1 MRSSRNKRGSLGLV
15 LAAILLWS
23 CAQKEQ
29 KVERAAEN
37 GVEIV
42 NNQLKPYRISG
53 QPSGLEVEEEFTID
67 TEQKDL
73 ISLGLMAI
81 RAFDVAS
88 AGNIYLFQAP
98 KAQAKLVFEFDY
110 RGNFLRSF
118 GQLGQGPGEVQYPSF
133 LGTTSRDEIL

>member
-1 MRSSRNKRGSLGLV
+1 MRSSRNKTGSVGLV
-15 LAAILLWS
+15 LAAIILWS

-29 KVERAAEN
+29 KVERTTEN
-37 GVEIV
+37 GVEVV
-42 NNQLKPYRISG
+42 NNHLEPYKISG
-53 QPSGLEVEEEFTID
+53 ELAGFIVEEEFTID

-73 ISLGLMAI
+73 INIGLMAI
-81 RAFDVAS
+81 RAFDVDS

-98 KAQAKLVFEFDY
+98 KTQAKLVFEFDY

-133 LGTTSRDEIL
+133 LGTNSRDEIL